1 MKKLILP
8 ILISL
13 SFCSNT
19 LTQNI
24 HHSDAK
30 EVAKNKIE
38 LLGMNNSHS
47 INNDSIIIEG
57 INKHPLLYLFEL
69 IPSGYIIVTT
79 NKMLPPVIAYSFKSD
94 FINDENIQNP
104 LKEML
109 IADIE
114 SRMLSMDIISKE
126 TIEKRKQEW
135 ENLLIGQNRKSNLFQ
150 QWPEGGTTST
160 GGWLETNWTQ
170 SSPYNIYCPIDPVT
184 SQKSYVGCPAT
195 AMAQIVNYY
204 EAINSTKFTD
214 VDDYYHSYAGRNFWI
229 DDDYEEYDFLSFPT
243 VNVFLDSIAAKYENY
258 KQLTTDEKAALSF
271 ACGIAARQVFTSEGS
286 GTFGV
291 DQAYDAYMKFGFND
305 AVLMESNDTN
315 MFNVMSQNMMEARPV
330 HLAVVT
336 EQWDSGHNVV
346 VDGYNTDDY
355 YHVNFGW
362 GGSNNGWYLLP
373 EEMPYNLTVI
383 EGVIVDIAYP
393 PVYTNIH
400 NFVTNSVIDVKIYPN
415 PASDFIHVE
424 LELID
429 DEKMTVSIIDLHG
442 RTIYKANQNKGS
454 KKTKQEFSLDLNS
467 ISGEKINS
475 GTYLLTVESSGNIA
489 VAKFEIR

>member
-1 MKKLILP
+1 MKKLILL
-8 ILISL
+8 ILISI
-13 SFCSNT
+13 SFCTNAF
-19 LTQNI
+19 TQNI
-24 HHSDAK
+24 HFFDAK

-47 INNDSIIIEG
+47 INNNVNIIEDM
-57 INKHPLLYLFEL
+57 NNQSLFFVFEL
-69 IPSGYIIVTT
+69 VPSGYIIVTT

-109 IADIE
+109 IADIK
-114 SRMLSMDIISKE
+114 SRMLSIDIISKE

-170 SSPYNIYCPIDPVT
+170 NSPYNIYCPIDPVT
-184 SQKSYVGCPAT
+184 SQRSYVGCPAT

-204 EAINSTKFTD
+204 EVVNSTKFTD

-229 DDDYEEYDFLSFPT
+229 DDDYEEHDFLSFPII
-243 VNVFLDSIAAKYENY
+243 NVFLDSIAAKYENY
-258 KQLTTDEKAALSF
+258 NQLTTDEAAALSF

-291 DQAYDAYMKFGFND
+291 DQAFDAYMKFGFND

-315 MFNVMSQNMMEARPV
+315 MFNIMSQNMMEARPV

-346 VDGYNTDDY
+346 VDGYNTDNY

-373 EEMPYNLTVI
+373 EEIPYNLTVI

-400 NFVTNSVIDVKIYPN
+400 NFITNSIIDIKVYPN
-415 PASDFIHVE
+415 PASNFIYVE
-424 LELID
+424 LDLID
-429 DEKMTVSIIDLHG
+429 DEKITVSIMDLFG
-442 RTIYKANQNKGS
+442 RTLYKANQNTFTMKD
-454 KKTKQEFSLDLNS
+454 KQEFSLDLNS
-467 ISGEKINS
+467 ILGERLNS
-475 GTYLLTVESSGNIA
+475 GTYLLTVESSGNIS